1 MRSTMQNSTEKAE
14 RKKKMLGAAISAV
27 TTAGVLILLAV
38 CMLLDYFGGTLVRG
52 ETVIIVLIALF
63 FVGMAVAIAVVF
75 FQRLREIE
83 RGEEDE
89 AKKY

>member
-1 MRSTMQNSTEKAE
+1 MRNTTE
-14 RKKKMLGAAISAV
+14 RKNKKRMGALLSALV
-27 TTAGVLILLAV
+27 AGGFFVILAV